1 MNVNDYVENPEEIE
15 DTPYLA
21 NKRLLTDFR
30 DRLDE
35 FERQLNQAMVNFD
48 NSQRSTAAGLQN
60 VYNEFKALVSGTM
73 LTSTEN
79 KIQKMKEDLYSLKRD
94 LLDDIKFVRKCYK
107 IMPAMSKIKELDE
120 ESFER
125 LQKVLALIS

>member
-1 MNVNDYVENPEEIE
+1 MIDEEIE
-15 DTPYLA
+15 DTPYLT
-21 NKRLLTDFR
+21 NNRLLVAFKE
-30 DRLDE
+30 RLDE
-35 FERQLNQAMVNFD
+35 FEKQLNQTVVNFD

-73 LTSTEN
+73 LASTEN
-79 KIQKMKEDLYSLKRD
+79 KIQKMRDELYSLKRD
-94 LLDDIKFVRKCYK
+94 LLDDIKFLRKCYK
-107 IMPAMSKIKELDE
+107 VMPAMSKIKELDD

>member
-1 MNVNDYVENPEEIE
+1 MIEEKIE
-15 DTPYLA
+15 DTPYIA
-21 NKRLLTDFR
+21 NKRLLVAFR
-30 DRLDE
+30 ERLDE
-35 FERQLNQAMVNFD
+35 FERQLNQTVVNFD

-60 VYNEFKALVSGTM
+60 VYNEFKSLVSGTM
-73 LTSTEN
+73 LSSTEN
-79 KIQKMKEDLYSLKRD
+79 KIQKMKDELYNIKKE

-107 IMPAMSKIKELDE
+107 VMPAMSKIKELDE